1 MGIIKNIF
9 KTEDK
14 TEKKEQIPEVQKPT
28 VVKKNKNDDIT
39 AVIAATIHLY
49 IQEVHDFEYY
59 SLTIKRIDKVYSPW
73 SSKIYGLRKWPRH
86 I

>member
-9 KTEDK
+9 NKQEEP
-14 TEKKEQIPEVQKPT
+14 EKVEEVKQETPL
-28 VVKKNKNDDIT
+28 KKDKNDEIT

-49 IQEVHDFEYY
+49 LQEVHDFENY
-59 SLTIKRIDKVYSPW
+59 SLTIKRIDKIYSPW
-73 SSKIYGLRKWPRH
+73 SSKIYGLRKWPRY